1 MMYAIYCILAFLSLA
16 GTGYICYLIPGPT
29 GLALQLMN
37 PVLEYEPDDL
47 ETTADNSR
55 GLLAL
60 ADDAAS
66 GAEISDDEWFDDFQK
81 LLD

>member
-1 MMYAIYCILAFLSLA
+1 ML
-16 GTGYICYLIPGPT
+16 G
-29 GLALQLMN
+29 
-37 PVLEYEPDDL
+37 YEPDDL
-47 ETTADNSR
+47 ETMADNSR

-60 ADDAAS
+60 ADDARAS